1 MGPPWWGW
9 RSSCWGVM
17 WGVPKLFYPKPLT
30 PFPKNFVFCR
40 GAKMHLAPFLD
51 QQSVLEQKNGPL
63 RYTSICICMK
73 LISKIFLKICFTFS
87 NKECGLPPESHR
99 PTVPAAQRH
108 RPPSPPTDCNY
119 WIIIITASWLPS
131 LFPPRQNP
139 TMVGFCP

>member
-1 MGPPWWGW
+1 
-9 RSSCWGVM
+9 
-17 WGVPKLFYPKPLT
+17 
-30 PFPKNFVFCR
+30 
-40 GAKMHLAPFLD
+40 MHLAPFLD

-63 RYTSICICMK
+63 RYISICICMK

-119 WIIIITASWLPS
+119 WIIIIIILTIIITRPK
-131 LFPPRQNP
+131 PPLGRQGLEGSVLRVNLKIYILCLSVYNEKWALSHFVK
-139 TMVGFCP
+139 VGIRLAPREWKK